1 MWIIKII
8 ILFFIMVVYNVFIKI
23 YLILNVVGYIVLF
36 MFIYEI
42 NVLFFGVNNVC

>member
-1 MWIIKII
+1 
-8 ILFFIMVVYNVFIKI
+8 MVVYNVFIKI

-36 MFIYEI
+36 MFIYVI